1 MPPTLT
7 VITHAIGQL
16 ASLAK
21 VLMCA
26 LLGAMNGMMR

>member
-26 LLGAMNGMMR
+26 LGAMNGMMR